1 MMNKVWTMSLR
12 VGSSLLAAV
21 VFFGCG
27 GGSDSSP
34 APTPPPAAT
43 RNVQISWSANNESRV
58 NTTGGG
64 YRVYLS
70 TTSGFNITDPGVTV
84 VDVPYVSGALA
95 PTSTTVTLNSATT
108 YYVRVVAYSAFPT
121 ANTSSAPSAQI
132 TVAVP

>member
-1 MMNKVWTMSLR
+1 MNTTWITSLR
-12 VGSSLLAAV
+12 ICSSLLATV
-21 VFFGCG
+21 IFFGCSG
-27 GGSDSSP
+27 GGDSSP
-34 APTPPPAAT
+34 PAPPPAAT

-64 YRVYLS
+64 YRVYIS

-84 VDVPYVSGALA
+84 VDVPYVSGSQA
-95 PTSTTVTLNSATT
+95 PTSTTVTLNSSTT
-108 YYVRVVAYSAFPT
+108 YYVRVVAYSAFPS